1 MASFY
6 FTLLA
11 VLLSGIGARDQV
23 TVAGLVLRQG
33 ARPGVLI
40 IAALISAATGVAAA
54 WASTYVAPMLGP
66 QARPIFAAIAL
77 GLAGLESM
85 IFAPRTRPKEPTHS
99 LGALGIVLLAH
110 QLTDAARFLVFGIA
124 VGTGAAIP
132 AGMAG
137 VLGGV
142 VLVAAGWALPALV
155 TSPQARV
162 VRRVVGALLLLAAV
176 IIVARMRG
184 IL

>member
-33 ARPGVLI
+33 ARPGVLVTGALVC
-40 IAALISAATGVAAA
+40 IASASFAA
-54 WASTYVAPMLGP
+54 WAATYVIPLLGP
-66 QARPIFAAIAL
+66 QARPILAAIAL

-85 IFAPRTRPKEPTHS
+85 ILAPRASPREPTHS
-99 LGALGIVLLAH
+99 LGALALVLAAH
-110 QLTDAARFLVFGIA
+110 QFTDAARFLVFGVA

-137 VLGGV
+137 SIGGIA
-142 VLVAAGWALPALV
+142 LVAAGWALPEVV
-155 TSPQARV
+155 TSRGARIG
-162 VRRVVGALLLLAAV
+162 RRIVGLVLLLAAL
-176 IIVARMRG
+176 IVLMRARGM
-184 IL
+184 L

>member
-33 ARPGVLI
+33 ARPSVLI
-40 IAALISAATGVAAA
+40 VAALISTATGLLAA

-77 GLAGLESM
+77 GLAGLESLV
-85 IFAPRTRPKEPTHS
+85 FAPRIGPKEPTHS
-99 LGALGIVLLAH
+99 LGALGIVLTAH
-110 QLTDAARFLVFGIA
+110 QFTDAARFLVFGIA

-137 VLGGV
+137 VLGGIV
-142 VLVAAGWALPALV
+142 MVAAGWALPALV
-155 TSPQARV
+155 TSQQARV
-162 VRRVVGALLLLAAV
+162 VRRLVGALLLVAAV
-176 IIVARMRG
+176 IVVARMRG